1 MGRGGPLVAPSA
13 RAAAAGQGRVG
24 RPPFAFRIEGPDDWV
39 LLETAQ
45 ATWRGSVERLL
56 DQHAGTPPMPA
67 SLRRRAVAV
76 FEEVVAATR
85 QTGVLLCLAKLA
97 WDGRGRPFCGS
108 LTLSWLDS
116 TPVAA
121 HLAFARLIAGPA
133 DRLEE
138 LDTPSG
144 RALLCGEVVQAPPG
158 ELFPGGRAWSS
169 QAYVPVAGTTWT
181 ALISGTASGE
191 HAQLLGRLVRRMAGS
206 LSVDLPQRPRAGL
219 WYPLQQLTVGAE
231 DERQGR

>member
-1 MGRGGPLVAPSA
+1 VATSA
-13 RAAAAGQGRVG
+13 RPAAGQGRVG
-24 RPPFAFRIEGPDDWV
+24 RPPFAFRIEGPDDWI
-39 LLETAQ
+39 LLETAP

-56 DQHAGTPPMPA
+56 DQQAGTPRMPV

-76 FEEVVAATR
+76 FEEVVAVAR
-85 QTGVLLCLAKLA
+85 QTGVLLCLAKVA

-121 HLAFARLIAGPA
+121 DLAFVRLVASPA

-158 ELFPGGRAWSS
+158 ELFGGGRGWSW

-181 ALISGTASGE
+181 ALISGTAGGE

>member
-1 MGRGGPLVAPSA
+1 VATSA
-13 RAAAAGQGRVG
+13 RAAAAGQGRIG

-56 DQHAGTPPMPA
+56 DQHAGTPRMPA

-97 WDGRGRPFCGS
+97 WDGRGQPFCGS

-121 HLAFARLIAGPA
+121 DLAFARLVAGPA

-169 QAYVPVAGTTWT
+169 QAYVPVAGTTWI

-219 WYPLQQLTVGAE
+219 W
-231 DERQGR
+231 